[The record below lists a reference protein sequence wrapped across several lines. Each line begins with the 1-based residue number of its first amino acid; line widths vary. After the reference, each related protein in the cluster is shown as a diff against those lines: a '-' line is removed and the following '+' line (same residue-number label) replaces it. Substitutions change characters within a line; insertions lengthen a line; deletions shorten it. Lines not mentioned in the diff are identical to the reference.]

1 VTFKKPQYLVRPSKG
16 VPLKPIVKKAD
27 LRRQLDDQMQAF
39 LREGGQVDEIPR
51 GLSGRDSLNGPLPTP
66 PFIGDEPREGRTYV
80 NDVVA
85 AIEARRKPA
94 APVKPKPRR
103 PRKKIIYDDFGE
115 PLRWVWEE

>member
-1 VTFKKPQYLVRPSKG
+1 V
-16 VPLKPIVKKAD
+16 KPIVTKAD
-27 LRRQLDDQMQAF
+27 LRRQLEHQMEAY
-39 LREGGQVDEIPR
+39 LREGGEVLEIPR

-66 PFIGDEPREGRTYV
+66 PFVSEEPRANRTYV

-85 AIEARRKPA
+85 AIEARRKPV
-94 APVKPKPRR
+94 APVKSKPRR

>member
-1 VTFKKPQYLVRPSKG
+1 MKPLTT
-16 VPLKPIVKKAD
+16 KAD
-27 LRRQLDDQMQAF
+27 MRRELDDQIEAF
-39 LREGGQVDEIPR
+39 LREGGQVNEIPR
-51 GLSGRDSLNGPLPTP
+51 GLSGRDSSNGPLPNP
-66 PFIGDEPREGRTYV
+66 PFVGEEPREGRTYV

-85 AIEARRKPA
+85 AIEARRKPP